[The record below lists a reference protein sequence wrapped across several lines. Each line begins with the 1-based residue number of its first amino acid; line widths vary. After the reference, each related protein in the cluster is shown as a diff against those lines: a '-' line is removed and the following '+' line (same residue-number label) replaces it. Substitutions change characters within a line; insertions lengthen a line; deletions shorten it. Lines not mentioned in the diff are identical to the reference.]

1 MKVDLE
7 MLDDQIFTIL
17 VDFVKTHLLEP
28 ELSDD
33 NFSTTKSNPMESE
46 LPFVYLKR
54 INGIEMAD
62 DLEAIDIHGGLY
74 TYEVRVTSNVSQDEV
89 SVIMNEVTK
98 AMKSMAFVATSL
110 PVYADIDNLHIKVA
124 RWQRELDEGDTI

>member
-17 VDFVKTHLLEP
+17 VDFVKSHLLEP
-28 ELSDD
+28 ELNDD
-33 NFSTTKSNPMESE
+33 NFSTTKSNPIDSE

-62 DLEAIDIHGGLY
+62 DLEAVDIHGGLY

-110 PVYADIDNLHIKVA
+110 PVYADTDNLHIKVA